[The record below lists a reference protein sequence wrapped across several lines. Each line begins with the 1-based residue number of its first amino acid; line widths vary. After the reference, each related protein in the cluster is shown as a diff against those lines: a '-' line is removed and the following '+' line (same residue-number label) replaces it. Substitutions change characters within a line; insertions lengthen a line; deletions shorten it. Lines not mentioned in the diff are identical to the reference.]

1 MQLLISS
8 FLAGILTVLSPCVLP
23 LLPVVIGSSLTSK
36 SKSKPIIITLSLA
49 VSIIVFTLLLKVSTL
64 LINIPPELLQYISGG
79 IVIFLGLINI
89 FPKVWEEI
97 SFKLGFGAKSQQ
109 MLDKTGQ
116 KDGILGSIL
125 TGAALGPV
133 FSSCS
138 PTYAIIVATVLP
150 ASFADGFVNLLAYA
164 AGLSLLM
171 FLIAIF
177 GRNLI
182 QRIKFLSNPDGWFR
196 KGLGI
201 LFVLVGLAVVT
212 GFDKKVQ
219 TFMVDNHIF
228 NATQFE
234 ANITG
239 ASSSTELFNIKKPY
253 AAPEFAGINDWINS
267 NPLKISELK
276 GKVVLIDFWTYSCI
290 NCIRTLPVLTG
301 WDTKYRDDGLV
312 IVGVHSP
319 EFQFEKVKSNV
330 EKAVSE
336 YGIKYPVA
344 QDNDFRTW
352 RAYNNQYWP
361 GEYFIDR
368 DGKVRHFHAGEGMYE
383 QNENIIR
390 ALLKE
395 GGHNLTDPGP
405 NGKIDV
411 PITQGQ
417 TPETYLGFSRG
428 DVYSN
433 PNVKFNYTLKSDLVE
448 DEWSLGGEWTVSNEF
463 ITSEADNTKL
473 NLKFSAKEVYLV
485 MGADSDKKVS
495 VMVNGKKVTIQDMGG
510 IDVNENGNVIVN
522 EYKLYK
528 IVDLKEF
535 KSEQMLEL
543 TFEKG
548 VKANAFT
555 FGS

>member
-23 LLPVVIGSSLTSK
+23 LLPIVIGSSVTSK
-36 SKSKPIIITLSLA
+36 SKSKPIIITASLA
-49 VSIIVFTLLLKVSTL
+49 VSIIFFTLLLKLSTV

-79 IVIFLGLINI
+79 IVIFLGLINV
-89 FPKVWEEI
+89 FPKVWEEL
-97 SFKLGFGAKSQQ
+97 SLKLGFGAKSQQ
-109 MLDKTGQ
+109 MLDESGRKEGV
-116 KDGILGSIL
+116 LGSIL

-150 ASFADGFVNLLAYA
+150 ASFADGFINLLAYA
-164 AGLSLLM
+164 LGLSLLM
-171 FLIAIF
+171 LLIAIF

-182 QRIKFLSNPDGWFR
+182 QRIQFLSNPYGLFR
-196 KGLGI
+196 KGLGV
-201 LFVLVGLAVVT
+201 LFILVGLAVVT

-219 TFMVDNHIF
+219 TYMVDHNIF

-239 ASSSTELFNIKKPY
+239 TSSSSKAFNIKDPY
-253 AAPEFAGINDWINS
+253 QAPEFTGIDDWLNS
-267 NPLKISELK
+267 PELKMSELK

-301 WDTKYRDDGLV
+301 WYTKYRDDGLV

-330 EKAVSE
+330 EKAITD

-344 QDNDFRTW
+344 QDNDFKTW

-368 DGKVRHFHAGEGMYE
+368 EGKVRHFHAGEGSYE
-383 QNENIIR
+383 ENENIIR
-390 ALLKE
+390 ELLKE
-395 GGHNLTDPGP
+395 GGHTLTDPGP
-405 NGKIDV
+405 DGKIDV
-411 PITQGQ
+411 PISANQ
-417 TPETYLGFSRG
+417 TPETYLGYSRG
-428 DVYSN
+428 EHYTF
-433 PNVKFNYTLKSDLVE
+433 PNTSAAYDLE
-448 DEWSLGGEWTVSNEF
+448 PNLTANSWSLGGQWTVSGEF
-463 ITSEADNTKL
+463 ITSDSDNAKL
-473 NLKFSAKEVYLV
+473 NIKFSAKDVYLV
-485 MGADSDKKVS
+485 MGADSAKNVTATID
-495 VMVNGKKVTIQDMGG
+495 GKKVTMQDMGG
-510 IDVNENGNVIVN
+510 ADVNSDGNIN
-522 EYKLYK
+522 ITEYRLYK
-528 IVDLKEF
+528 IVDTKEF
-535 KSEQMLEL
+535 SSQKVLEL

-548 VKANAFT
+548 IKANAFT